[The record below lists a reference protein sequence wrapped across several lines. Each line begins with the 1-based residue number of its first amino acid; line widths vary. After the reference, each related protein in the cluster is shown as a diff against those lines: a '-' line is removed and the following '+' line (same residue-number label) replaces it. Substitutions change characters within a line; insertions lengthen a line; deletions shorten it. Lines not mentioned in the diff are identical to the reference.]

1 MEAVARSKSGSG
13 PAFPYQTSGVS
24 SSDTTDVVQRIASP
38 LRRTSSAFANILT
51 PSKHAPMPVPPRNNR
66 LHSTNSSLDSLG
78 KNSFFGSFRGG
89 GGGGRANSTSMS
101 MSLKDNNIIRPPP
114 QQQQQQQQRRDPA
127 SRASTTASTRPP
139 SALLDRSP
147 MSPSPLSPDD
157 SADKVMRRS
166 QSVPTG
172 NTLRYAT
179 SISPFSASRNR
190 SDTAYGTKVQ
200 PPDVDETSAVPI
212 PVSTTLTSEAKDA
225 YTSEF
230 LVDQQTLY
238 SPDGPTGGGSR
249 PLEVSRSSEASAA
262 SALLREESGKDTY
275 DKLDLDDCIDVDSDG
290 LDSPRVD
297 DYDSDGDGSVIG
309 TSPGGVSGGDP
320 GLLSPRTNEFLM
332 TQRSH
337 RSDSLDSIP
346 PPTTSS
352 RRLMP
357 TSFMEV
363 TYPATTEVAQT
374 NKMPKKASQLDMLRH
389 APVATLNTV
398 LKKKKK
404 RKESGTKT
412 INIERISLYLE
423 GRAMLLQKTYNRH
436 ADLTNGIH
444 PIDPLTLVISVPL
457 KEGWLLVREVTEKY
471 RYQNANVWKLRYCIL
486 CDAFDSSG
494 PMLFYYPNHEVGV
507 CMMSLCLCYYSFA
520 LLRILC
526 VLSYTFS
533 NLFCIMRD
541 VCVGGAVYAE

>member
-13 PAFPYQTSGVS
+13 PAFPYQANGLS

-38 LRRTSSAFANILT
+38 LRRTSSAFANMLT
-51 PSKHAPMPVPPRNNR
+51 PSKVPVPMPVPPRSNR
-66 LHSTNSSLDSLG
+66 LHSTNSSLDSVG

-89 GGGGRANSTSMS
+89 GGRASTS
-101 MSLKDNNIIRPPP
+101 MSLKDNNVIR
-114 QQQQQQQQRRDPA
+114 QQQQQRRDVA
-127 SRASTTASTRPP
+127 SRASTATSTRPP
-139 SALLDRSP
+139 SALLDHP
-147 MSPSPLSPDD
+147 IPPSPLSPDD

-166 QSVPTG
+166 QSVPSG
-172 NTLRYAT
+172 NTLRYVT
-179 SISPFSASRNR
+179 SLSPLSASRNR
-190 SDTAYGTKVQ
+190 SDTAYETKLQ
-200 PPDVDETSAVPI
+200 PHDVDDNVAVPI
-212 PVSTTLTSEAKDA
+212 PVFTTLTGEAKDS
-225 YTSEF
+225 YISEV

-238 SPDGPTGGGSR
+238 SPDGPARGGGR
-249 PLEVSRSSEASAA
+249 QLEMSRSSEASAA

-290 LDSPRVD
+290 LDSPRNGD
-297 DYDSDGDGSVIG
+297 DHDSDGDGSVVNA
-309 TSPGGVSGGDP
+309 SPGGKAGGDP

-363 TYPATTEVAQT
+363 TYPTTTEVAQT

-486 CDAFDSSG
+486 CEAFDSSG
-494 PMLFYYPNHEVGV
+494 PMLFYYPNHEVGRCADELV
-507 CMMSLCLCYYSFA
+507 YM
-520 LLRILC
+520 LLLSHTSIYTYLYVLS
-526 VLSYTFS
+526 VLSYTQS
-533 NLFCIMRD
+533 NSIIFYYVFVL
-541 VCVGGAVYAE
+541 